1 MIFRLLIRLALDG
14 SIEYCGVN
22 FSQKFGC
29 EPTTEVIEL
38 MEYIKTIGMTLLGFC
53 FHLGSPCLDTS
64 AYSRGIKICNDLI
77 NIAKAMGHLE
87 ARVIDIGGGIDGI
100 DYDYF
105 DQVIKFYVYKHLAT
119 YLLIQLNSLFYLVFY
134 LY

>member
-29 EPTTEVIEL
+29 EPTTEAIEL

-53 FHLGSPCLDTS
+53 FHLGSPCLDTN
-64 AYSRGIKICNDLI
+64 AYSRGIKICNNLI

-87 ARVIDIGGGIDGI
+87 AKVIDIGGGIDGI

-105 DQVIKFYVYKHLAT
+105 DQVIQFYVYIHLIV
-119 YLLIQLNSLFYLVFY
+119 Y
-134 LY
+134 